1 MRIARHLSISYLA
14 ALASLTALPLT
25 GCQNKAPAEQS
36 AATQP
41 TATASAAAPQQSAK
55 DKKQRGPLI
64 DRSAEKADAERFAA
78 KIAANI
84 AKVPD
89 PKIESSQN
97 QSPDLDNAAFR
108 SRVVGLVRKVAEGPE
123 KIDCDLP
130 LESKR
135 PFRAVVWAYRQGEQ
149 VARGE
154 GADGSLCVALKG
166 AARQVIAAAGGDKD
180 ALAGARL
187 VVDLPDHNE
196 TVLEFEGKGLELVH
210 GLVPPRSYDKALLAK
225 RIDEGKNYLMRVF
238 DPEKNGV
245 HKYYYAPADKF
256 EPELHTIYT
265 ASTALTLLKLHAYG
279 GDKAMLD
286 KAKKAADFMLSMQS
300 HDEKDHTA
308 GGFFYTYDMQRKQPE
323 RKLVVGTASK
333 SIFTLL
339 ELHALTKD
347 KKYLDAATLSADW
360 LVSMQRPD
368 GSVRS
373 YLTNKGGERWMVS
386 KKESMLYT
394 GQVLS
399 ALSRVHRATG
409 NVKYLDAAAQTAGY
423 LAGKVTQQGCW
434 LGDEYRKPNPISS
447 SWVILSLL
455 DFVKATADE
464 KFESLVLRCAGELIG
479 KQRKKPEDIYRH
491 GRWQGSLSSSGTGWL
506 AEVYSELFLYCKEK
520 GKGDCDKYKEVVVRA
535 IRQIMQYTYT
545 PESSFMLKNP
555 EAASG
560 GVFWS
565 VMDRYVRTDA
575 VCHAMN
581 AYIHMMPHLGE
592 GALIE
597 IPERSLAERMALA
610 SETPPQGDDEDE
622 RDEQDDPE
630 EPSKN
635 KADDTAEDPMD
646 KAPPAPPAPKR

>member
-1 MRIARHLSISYLA
+1 MRIARYLSISYLA
-14 ALASLTALPLT
+14 ALASLTALPIL
-25 GCQNKAPAEQS
+25 GCQNKSPAEQS
-36 AATQP
+36 AASQP
-41 TATASAAAPQQSAK
+41 TASAAVPAPGAK

-64 DRSAEKADAERFAA
+64 DRSSEKADAARFEA

-89 PKIESSQN
+89 PKIESPQN

-108 SRVVGLVRKVAEGPE
+108 SRVVGLIRQVAAGPE
-123 KIDCDLP
+123 KVQCELP
-130 LESKR
+130 LQSKR
-135 PFRAVVWAYRQGEQ
+135 PFRAVVWAYKQGEQ
-149 VARGE
+149 IARGQ
-154 GADGSLCVALKG
+154 GSDGSLCVALKD
-166 AARQVIAAAGGDKD
+166 AARQAVAAAGGERDS
-180 ALAGARL
+180 LAGSRL

-196 TVLEFEGKGLELVH
+196 SIVEFEGKGLELVQ
-210 GLVPPRSYDKALLAK
+210 GLVPPRTYDKALLTK
-225 RIDEGKNYLMRVF
+225 RIEEGKNYLMRVF
-238 DPEKNGV
+238 DAERNGV
-245 HKYYYAPADKF
+245 HKYYYAQADRF

-265 ASTALTLLKLHAYG
+265 ASTGLTLIKLNAYN
-279 GDKAMLD
+279 GDKSLLD
-286 KAKKAADFMLSMQS
+286 KAKSAAEFMLSMQS
-300 HDEKDHTA
+300 HNEADHTA
-308 GGFFYTYDMQRKQPE
+308 GAFFYTFDLQRKQPE
-323 RKLVVGTASK
+323 RKLVVGTSSK
-333 SIFTLL
+333 TIFTLL

-360 LVSMQRPD
+360 LISMQRPD

-409 NVKYLDAAAQTAGY
+409 NVKYLNAAAQTAGY
-423 LAGKVTQQGCW
+423 LAGKVTNGGCW

-464 KFESLVLRCAGELIG
+464 KFESLVLRCAGELLG
-479 KQRKKPEDIYRH
+479 KQRKKPEDIYRN

-506 AEVYSELFLYCKEK
+506 AEVYSELYLYCKEK
-520 GKGDCDKYKEVVVRA
+520 GKGDCDKYKDAVVRA

-581 AYIHMMPHLGE
+581 AYLNMLPHLGE
-592 GALIE
+592 GSLIE

-610 SETPPQGDDEDE
+610 SDVVPPSDDDDE

-635 KADDTAEDPMD
+635 KADDSAEDPVE
-646 KAPPAPPAPKR
+646 KANAPKP